1 MFPAAKPTLVL
12 VTHPHPLDG
21 EVPGCWGS
29 PTCSDEDVWVPQQ
42 GGERRPLLALS
53 GKQELEEA
61 TWPPQCPP
69 GPAAHLWLHPGW
81 LEHKELNSYGRK
93 KNRRGPKHL
102 LTRMLSPR
110 SPRSQ
115 AGVPGDS
122 LTHLHPTAPGQP
134 RLGMELSSPQTRTAH
149 SQRGGPLR
157 GRQSGAGPGPR
168 TADHPLDQN
177 HLLCASPSMHAQSL
191 SCV

>member
-12 VTHPHPLDG
+12 ATHPHPLDRA
-21 EVPGCWGS
+21 VPGCWGS

-42 GGERRPLLALS
+42 GGERCPLLALL

-61 TWPPQCPP
+61 MRPPQCPP
-69 GPAAHLWLHPGW
+69 GPAAHLWLHPGR

-93 KNRRGPKHL
+93 KKRCDPEQL
-102 LTRMLSPR
+102 PTRMLSLRAPR
-110 SPRSQ
+110 SRP
-115 AGVPGDS
+115 GVPGDS
-122 LTHLHPTAPGQP
+122 LTHLHPRAPGQP
-134 RLGMELSSPQTRTAH
+134 RPGTELSSPQTRIAH

-157 GRQSGAGPGPR
+157 ERQSGAGTRPR

-177 HLLCASPSMHAQSL
+177 HLLCAPLAMRAQLL